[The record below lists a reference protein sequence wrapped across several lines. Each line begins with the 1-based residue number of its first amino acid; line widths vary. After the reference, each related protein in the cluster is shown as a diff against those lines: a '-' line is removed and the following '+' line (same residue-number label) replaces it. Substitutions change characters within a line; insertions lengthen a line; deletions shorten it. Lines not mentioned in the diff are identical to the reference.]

1 MLMKVSRS
9 IRNEVD
15 EVELE
20 DNTWDQLELLGDGW
34 AGSPWAQGFA
44 NREWKRST
52 GVSSH
57 LCSTP

>member
-20 DNTWDQLELLGDGW
+20 DNTWDQLELLGDGLR
-34 AGSPWAQGFA
+34 SPWAQGFA
-44 NREWKRST
+44 NRERKRST